1 MLRTSMRN
9 FVRMTVPI
17 VVVLIGREIGS
28 AAASEPLP
36 NLRKHLMPP
45 QGIGFSMSEQGN
57 WQRQYFFNLDVNYT

>member
-28 AAASEPLP
+28 AAASEPLS
-36 NLRKHLMPP
+36 NLQEPAHLR
-45 QGIGFSMSEQGN
+45 GIELLAAGAREVTGE
-57 WQRQYFFNLDVNYT
+57 YFFTLDVNYT